1 MASGMDY
8 LLRLRSAIMDP
19 KKHRGKEH
27 MAKSPNRLSA
37 TEAVLRM
44 AQKRLK
50 ARDLVEACLDRIEAR
65 EGQVHAWE
73 ALDAEGARKRAD
85 VLDKRS
91 RSAGPLHGIPLAVKD
106 IIATRTMPTTC
117 GSPIYRDHVVGK
129 DAASVTQL
137 VKAGAIVLGKSVTT
151 EFAGGHAG
159 KTHNPH
165 NLRHTPAGS
174 SSGSAAAV
182 ADFMAPVGYG
192 TQTAGSVIRPGAFN
206 GVVAYKGSYGWADM
220 TGIKPYATL
229 DTLGFFAREAND
241 LALIRAAYGHA
252 AADPPTQVPRIGLLR
267 TPWWELAEPYNRKN
281 IEEAARALRAAGAR
295 VREWTAPDSWAGLMQ
310 AQHRIMTREATQSYA
325 RERARFSHLFSPIMQ
340 GVMVEGDAVSRRQ
353 YADAKKRK
361 RVALGQL
368 DEAWQKFDLLLA
380 PSARGEATSGLGN
393 TGDPIFNRYLTL
405 LGTPCIALPFN
416 TGPFGLPLSVQLI
429 GPRGKDDQLIAWAR
443 WAERKLT

>member
-1 MASGMDY
+1 
-8 LLRLRSAIMDP
+8 
-19 KKHRGKEH
+19 

-37 TEAVLRM
+37 SEAVLRM

-73 ALDAEGARKRAD
+73 ALDPDGARKRAD
-85 VLDKRS
+85 MLDKRV
-91 RSAGPLHGIPLAVKD
+91 RPVGPLHGIPLAVKD

-129 DAASVTQL
+129 DADCVARL
-137 VKAGAIVLGKSVTT
+137 VKAGAIVLGKAVTT
-151 EFAGGHAG
+151 EFAGGHAN

-182 ADFMAPVGYG
+182 ADFMTPVGYG

-220 TGIKPYATL
+220 SGIKAYAPFL

-241 LALIRAAYGHA
+241 LALVRAAYGHA
-252 AADPPTQVPRIGLLR
+252 PAGPPTEPPRVGLIR
-267 TPWWELAEPYNRKN
+267 TPWWDMAEPYNRKN
-281 IEEAARALRAAGAR
+281 IEAAARTLRAAGAR
-295 VREWTAPDSWAGLMQ
+295 VREWQAPDNWTNLVQ
-310 AQHRIMTREATQSYA
+310 AQHRIMTKEATQSYA
-325 RERARFSHLFSPIMQ
+325 RERARSSHLFSPIMH
-340 GVMVEGDAVSRRQ
+340 GVMAEGDAVSRKQ
-353 YADAKKRK
+353 YADARK
-361 RVALGQL
+361 RRRTALAQL
-368 DEAWQKFDLLLA
+368 DDAWTRFDILLA
-380 PSARGEATSGLGN
+380 PSAKGEAPSGLGN
-393 TGDPIFNRYLTL
+393 TGDPLFNRFWTL

-416 TGPFGLPLSVQLI
+416 AGPFGLPLSVQLV
-429 GPRGKDDQLIAWAR
+429 GARGTDDQLVAWAR
-443 WAERKLT
+443 WVEQRLS